1 MNAQSFKASLEY
13 LIKSYSNIGDTI
25 LDPFMGSGSTGIAA
39 KNIDRNFIGIEL
51 DKETYDLAEG
61 RTGGSNDN

>member
-1 MNAQSFKASLEY
+1 
-13 LIKSYSNIGDTI
+13 
-25 LDPFMGSGSTGIAA
+25 MGSGSTGIAA

-61 RTGGSNDN
+61 RIGGSNDN